1 MPRAIVIGGTAG
13 IGQSIIKGL
22 VETGHTVHFTYNRN
36 ASLADSI
43 CAKYG
48 DTCTAEQ
55 LDLGSLDAVSAFLAK
70 VTRENAPDVLVNTA
84 GMSADALSLG
94 NVRARL
100 EQATT
105 INYLSPATIASHIG
119 QLMTERRVGFI
130 VNITSIASKRPK
142 AGNAIYGSAKAALER
157 FTATLALE
165 MARFKVRTLCVS
177 PGFVDTPM
185 FEKFA
190 GDNARDII
198 RQSPTR
204 EILTADQ
211 VAETVIQ
218 FVKGNIKSTGTT
230 LVLGNGELVF

>member
-22 VETGHTVHFTYNRN
+22 IDAGHTVHFTYNSN
-36 ASLADSI
+36 ADSAEAI
-43 CAKYG
+43 RRQYG
-48 DTCTAEQ
+48 DACSAEQ
-55 LDLGSLDAVSAFLAK
+55 LDLSSLDAVSAFLSK
-70 VTRENAPDVLVNTA
+70 IDGSNAPDVLVNTA
-84 GMSADALSLG
+84 GMAADALSLG
-94 NVRARL
+94 DVRRRL
-100 EQATT
+100 ELATT
-105 INYLSPATIASHIG
+105 INYLAPATIAAHIG
-119 QLMTERRVGFI
+119 KLMTERRTGSI

-142 AGNAIYGSAKAALER
+142 AGNAVYGSAKAALER

-185 FEKFA
+185 FQKFS
-190 GDNARDII
+190 GGNARDII
-198 RQSPTR
+198 REIPTR

-211 VAETVIQ
+211 VAETVLQ
-218 FVKGNIKSTGTT
+218 FVKGSIKSTGTT

>member
-22 VETGHTVHFTYNRN
+22 IDTGHTVHFTYNSN
-36 ASLADSI
+36 ADSAQAI

-48 DTCTAEQ
+48 AACTAEQ
-55 LDLGSLDAVSAFLAK
+55 LDLASLDAVSAFLAT
-70 VTRENAPDVLVNTA
+70 VDSANAPDVLVNTA
-84 GMSADALSLG
+84 GMAADALSLG
-94 NVRARL
+94 DVRARL
-100 EQATT
+100 ERATT
-105 INYLSPATIASHIG
+105 INYLAPVTIACHVG
-119 QLMTERRVGFI
+119 KLMTERRAGSI

-185 FEKFA
+185 FHQFSGA
-190 GDNARDII
+190 NARDII
-198 RQSPTR
+198 RDIPTR

-211 VAETVIQ
+211 VAETVLQ

>member
-22 VETGHTVHFTYNRN
+22 IDAGHTVHFTYNSN
-36 ASLADSI
+36 ADSAAAI
-43 CAKYG
+43 RGLYG
-48 DTCTAEQ
+48 AACTCEQ
-55 LDLGSLDAVSAFLAK
+55 LDLASLDAVQAFLAS
-70 VTRENAPDVLVNTA
+70 VDATNAPDVLVNSA
-84 GMSADALSLG
+84 GMAADSLSLG
-94 NVRARL
+94 DIRARL
-100 EQATT
+100 ERATI
-105 INYLSPATIASHIG
+105 INYLAPATIAAHVG
-119 QLMTERRVGFI
+119 KLMTERRNGTI
-130 VNITSIASKRPK
+130 VNITSIASRRPK
-142 AGNAIYGSAKAALER
+142 AGNAVYGSAKAALER

-185 FEKFA
+185 FQKFS
-190 GDNARDII
+190 GGNAQSII
-198 RQSPTR
+198 REIPTR

-211 VAETVIQ
+211 VAETVMQ

>member
-22 VETGHTVHFTYNRN
+22 IDAGYSVHFTYNSN
-36 ASLADSI
+36 ADSAEAI
-43 CAKYG
+43 CRQYG
-48 DTCTAEQ
+48 DSCTCAQ
-55 LDLGSLDAVSAFLAK
+55 LNLSSLDAVSAFLAT
-70 VTRENAPDVLVNTA
+70 VDSANAPDVLVNTA
-84 GMSADALSLG
+84 GMAADALSLG
-94 NVRARL
+94 DVRARL

-105 INYLSPATIASHIG
+105 INYLAPATIASHIG
-119 QLMTERRVGFI
+119 KLMTERRTGSI

-165 MARFKVRTLCVS
+165 LARFKVRTLCVS

-185 FEKFA
+185 FQKFS
-190 GDNARDII
+190 GGNARDII
-198 RQSPTR
+198 RDIPTR

-211 VAETVIQ
+211 VADTVLL
-218 FVKGNIKSTGTT
+218 FVKGYIKSTGTT